1 MGGLPLLPVVAVAA
15 VSLIIFVVMNPWL
28 IFSSTT
34 PTGGDMG
41 AHVFGPAYLRDHL
54 IPEGR
59 LIGWSNDWFAGFP
72 AFYFYFPL
80 PSLTIVALDLLL
92 PYGVAFKL
100 VTVMGL
106 LALPPAIYFFT
117 RSLDLNRYFAVI
129 ASGVGAVFAFYES
142 YSIYGGNIASTLAG
156 EFAYSW
162 SFSLS
167 LVYLGLLIKAV
178 RDDRKYAK
186 WAALALALTALSH
199 VLTTIVVIFA
209 SLFVLGWQKGF
220 WRTLAI
226 WVWGFAIAAFWAL
239 PLIARIGLSSDMAWT
254 PLSRWEEIFPVEI
267 WMLLPIA
274 IPGAIWAMRR
284 NVRAAPLIGA
294 TLLPIVYFPLPNVLP
309 DLLPDLFD
317 GADPWKLYNGRLL
330 PYWYFGVAFF
340 AAIGLAAG
348 VMWLSRR
355 LPSRISTDWRRLLI
369 LIAFAVAAGLAGVS
383 NEFPAWAVLFIAV
396 VAVSTIAFTFVME
409 GVPPSHSTA
418 IFSTLTIVALGL
430 TTYMLYL
437 ASPNRQVVEVPAVIQ
452 SAGWGLL
459 ILGGVAGIA
468 LGLVRVIGR
477 HTRDL
482 ITYLGAAA
490 LLFGIVGFAFTRPES
505 DPRELSAWI
514 WVLVI
519 AVLASMVLYA
529 SRAKTTIR
537 ARPFLAS
544 SALAVV
550 ALGALAG
557 MTFVDGWARWN
568 YEGYEAKEP
577 WPEYEALMLEID
589 ELPPGRVMW
598 ENNSELNQYG
608 TPMSPMLIPY
618 WTEGSH
624 KSMEGLFF
632 ESSLT
637 TQFHFINHSE
647 MSYRSSNPVPG
658 LRYYRFDFDRGI
670 RHMDVY
676 GVDYYV
682 AFTPEAVEKADSHP
696 DLELIKNVEP
706 GPFSIYRLPPTE
718 KVEVAT
724 HLPAVYPAPEQSIF
738 GTLTGSGSVTGSDGE
753 ALPSFHDLALDWYDD
768 IDDMDRW
775 VVSDGPEDW
784 PRIESLDER
793 PNVSLEVPEDA
804 VSNIVI
810 DDHRISFTTDAVGQP
825 HMIKVSYFPNWEATG
840 AEGPWQAA
848 PSLMVVVP
856 TENEVV
862 LEFNDTWAESIG
874 QILSG
879 LGILALLGV
888 GIVISGRR
896 RAARSGGGSGSSEG
910 RPQFSELV
918 SRETS
923 GRS

>member
-1 MGGLPLLPVVAVAA
+1 MTNFWGRLRGLPLLPVVSVAA

-28 IFSSTT
+28 ILSSTT

-41 AHVFGPAYLRDHL
+41 AHVFGPAYLRDNL

-80 PSLTIVALDLLL
+80 PSLTIVALDVLL

-100 VTVMGL
+100 VTVLGL
-106 LALPPAIYFFT
+106 LALPPAVYFFT
-117 RSLDLNRYFAVI
+117 RSLDLNRNFAVI
-129 ASGVGAVFAFYES
+129 ASGVGAIFAFYES

-178 RDDRKYAK
+178 RDDRRYAK

-209 SLFVLGWQKGF
+209 SLFILGWQKGF
-220 WRTLAI
+220 WRTVAV

-239 PLIARIGLSSDMAWT
+239 PLIARINLTSDMAWT

-274 IPGAIWAMRR
+274 IPGAVWAMRR
-284 NVRAAPLIGA
+284 NVRPAPLIGA
-294 TLLPIVYFPLPNVLP
+294 TLLPIVYFPLPSILP
-309 DLLPDLFD
+309 ELLPDLFE
-317 GADPWKLYNGRLL
+317 GTDPWKLYNGRLL

-340 AAIGLAAG
+340 AVVGLAAG

-355 LPSRISTDWRRLLI
+355 LPDRLPKYWATALVA
-369 LIAFAVAAGLAGVS
+369 LTFAVAAGL
-383 NEFPAWAVLFIAV
+383 
-396 VAVSTIAFTFVME
+396 VAVSSEFPSWAWTLVAGSGLVVV
-409 GVPPSHSTA
+409 GLSLYLPPALSTR
-418 IFSTLTIVALGL
+418 SYL
-430 TTYMLYL
+430 TT
-437 ASPNRQVVEVPAVIQ
+437 A
-452 SAGWGLL
+452 
-459 ILGGVAGIA
+459 
-468 LGLVRVIGR
+468 
-477 HTRDL
+477 
-482 ITYLGAAA
+482 
-490 LLFGIVGFAFTRPES
+490 
-505 DPRELSAWI
+505 
-514 WVLVI
+514 
-519 AVLASMVLYA
+519 
-529 SRAKTTIR
+529 
-537 ARPFLAS
+537 
-544 SALAVV
+544 ALAVV
-550 ALGALAG
+550 ALGATAG
-557 MTFVDGWARWN
+557 VTFVDGWARWN

-577 WPEYEALMLEID
+577 WPEYEALMLELD

-598 ENNSELNQYG
+598 ENNGDLNQYG

-618 WTEGSH
+618 WTEGSQ

-647 MSYRSSNPVPG
+647 MSYHSSNPVPG

-682 AFTPEAVEKADSHP
+682 AFTPEAVEKADEHP
-696 DLELIKNVEP
+696 DLELIKDVQP

-724 HLPAVYPAPEQSIF
+724 HLPAVYEVPEQSIF
-738 GTLTGSGSVTGSDGE
+738 GALTGSGAVTGSDGE
-753 ALPSFHDLALDWYDD
+753 VLPSFHDLALDWYDD
-768 IDDMDRW
+768 IDDMDHW
-775 VVSDGPEDW
+775 VVSDGPEEW
-784 PRIESLDER
+784 PRIESLDQR
-793 PNVSLEVPEDA
+793 PDLPLEVPDDPVSDVVIED
-804 VSNIVI
+804 
-810 DDHRISFTTDAVGQP
+810 HHISFTTEAVGQP
-825 HMIKVSYFPNWEATG
+825 HMIKVSYFPNWRATG

-856 TENEVV
+856 TEREVV
-862 LEFNDTWAESIG
+862 LEFTDTWAESIG
-874 QILSG
+874 RILSG
-879 LGILALLGV
+879 LGILALLAV
-888 GIVISGRR
+888 WVVISARR
-896 RAARSGGGSGSSEG
+896 RAARSEAGGGSSEG
-910 RPQFSELV
+910 RRPFSELV
-918 SRETS
+918 SRERS
-923 GRS
+923 GPS